1 VSRASVILQSIHES
15 SIDSREWTE
24 FESELKTLAGREKM
38 KLLERIQKEAKISF
52 QNLYK
57 FRRGDKSSHNIGFK
71 QLCRLNDWLDN
82 N

>member
-1 VSRASVILQSIHES
+1 MNRIEQLDETLRQ
-15 SIDSREWTE
+15 
-24 FESELKTLAGREKM
+24 ELAEALNNAGREKM

-57 FRRGDKSSHNIGFK
+57 FRRSGHNIGFK
-71 QLCRLNDWLDN
+71 QLSRLNDWLDN

>member
-1 VSRASVILQSIHES
+1 MNRIEALDNQL
-15 SIDSREWTE
+15 RQ
-24 FESELKTLAGREKM
+24 ELNEALSNAGREKM

-71 QLCRLNDWLDN
+71 QLSRLNDWLDN

>member
-1 VSRASVILQSIHES
+1 MNRIEAL
-15 SIDSREWTE
+15 DSQLRQELTE
-24 FESELKTLAGREKM
+24 ALNDAGREKM

-57 FRRGDKSSHNIGFK
+57 FRRSGHNIGFK
-71 QLCRLNDWLDN
+71 QLSRLNDWLDN

>member
-1 VSRASVILQSIHES
+1 MNRIEALDNQL
-15 SIDSREWTE
+15 RQ
-24 FESELKTLAGREKM
+24 ELNEALNNAGREKM

-57 FRRGDKSSHNIGFK
+57 FRRSGHNIGFK
-71 QLCRLNDWLDN
+71 QLSRLNDWLDN

>member
-1 VSRASVILQSIHES
+1 MNRIEALDNQLRQEL
-15 SIDSREWTE
+15 TE
-24 FESELKTLAGREKM
+24 ALNNAGREKM

>member
-1 VSRASVILQSIHES
+1 MNRIETLDNQLRQEL
-15 SIDSREWTE
+15 TE
-24 FESELKTLAGREKM
+24 ALNNAGREKM

-57 FRRGDKSSHNIGFK
+57 FRRSGHNIGFK
-71 QLCRLNDWLDN
+71 QLSRLNDWLDN

>member
-1 VSRASVILQSIHES
+1 MNRIEQLDETLRQ
-15 SIDSREWTE
+15 
-24 FESELKTLAGREKM
+24 ELNEALNNAGREKM

-57 FRRGDKSSHNIGFK
+57 FRRGQHNIGIK
-71 QLCRLNDWLDN
+71 QLSRLNDWLDN

>member
-1 VSRASVILQSIHES
+1 MNRIETL
-15 SIDSREWTE
+15 DSKLRQ
-24 FESELKTLAGREKM
+24 ELNEALNNAGREKM

-57 FRRGDKSSHNIGFK
+57 FRRGGHNIGFK
-71 QLCRLNDWLDN
+71 QLSRLNDWLDN

>member
-1 VSRASVILQSIHES
+1 MNRIEALDNQLRQEL
-15 SIDSREWTE
+15 TE
-24 FESELKTLAGREKM
+24 ALNNAGREKM

-57 FRRGDKSSHNIGFK
+57 FRRSGHNIGFK
-71 QLCRLNDWLDN
+71 QLSRLNDWLDN

>member
-1 VSRASVILQSIHES
+1 MNRIETLDNQL
-15 SIDSREWTE
+15 RQ
-24 FESELKTLAGREKM
+24 ELAEALNNAGREKM

-57 FRRGDKSSHNIGFK
+57 FRRSGHNIGIK
-71 QLCRLNDWLDN
+71 QLSRLNDWLDN

>member
-1 VSRASVILQSIHES
+1 MNRIETLDNQLRQELTKVINN
-15 SIDSREWTE
+15 
-24 FESELKTLAGREKM
+24 AGREKM

-57 FRRGDKSSHNIGFK
+57 FRRGGHNIGIK
-71 QLCRLNDWLDN
+71 QLSRLNDWLDN

>member
-1 VSRASVILQSIHES
+1 MNRIETLDNQL
-15 SIDSREWTE
+15 RQ
-24 FESELKTLAGREKM
+24 ELNEALINAGREKM

>member
-1 VSRASVILQSIHES
+1 MNRIEALDNQL
-15 SIDSREWTE
+15 RQ
-24 FESELKTLAGREKM
+24 ELNEALNNAGREKM

-57 FRRGDKSSHNIGFK
+57 FRRGNKSSHNIGFK
-71 QLCRLNDWLDN
+71 QLSRLNDWLDN

>member
-1 VSRASVILQSIHES
+1 MNRIEQ
-15 SIDSREWTE
+15 IDNQLRQDL
-24 FESELKTLAGREKM
+24 SEALNNAGREKM

>member
-1 VSRASVILQSIHES
+1 MNRIETLDNQL
-15 SIDSREWTE
+15 RQ
-24 FESELKTLAGREKM
+24 ELNEALNNAGREKM

-57 FRRGDKSSHNIGFK
+57 FRRSNHNIGFK
-71 QLCRLNDWLDN
+71 QLSRLNDWLDN

>member
-1 VSRASVILQSIHES
+1 MNRIETLDSKLRQELNES
-15 SIDSREWTE
+15 
-24 FESELKTLAGREKM
+24 LNNAGREKM
-38 KLLERIQKEAKISF
+38 KLLERIQKEANISF

-57 FRRGDKSSHNIGFK
+57 FRRSGHNIGFK

>member
-1 VSRASVILQSIHES
+1 LNRIETLDNQLRQEL
-15 SIDSREWTE
+15 TE
-24 FESELKTLAGREKM
+24 ALNNAGREKM

-57 FRRGDKSSHNIGFK
+57 FRRSGHNIGFK
-71 QLCRLNDWLDN
+71 QLSRLNDWLDN

>member
-1 VSRASVILQSIHES
+1 MNRIETLDNQL
-15 SIDSREWTE
+15 RK
-24 FESELKTLAGREKM
+24 ELNEALNNAGREKM

-57 FRRGDKSSHNIGFK
+57 FRRGHHNIGFK

>member
-1 VSRASVILQSIHES
+1 MNRIETLDNQL
-15 SIDSREWTE
+15 RQ
-24 FESELKTLAGREKM
+24 ELNEALNNAGREKM
-38 KLLERIQKEAKISF
+38 KLLERIQKEAKISY

-71 QLCRLNDWLDN
+71 QLSRLNDWLDN

>member
-1 VSRASVILQSIHES
+1 MNRIETLDNQL
-15 SIDSREWTE
+15 RQ
-24 FESELKTLAGREKM
+24 ELNEALNDAGREKM

-71 QLCRLNDWLDN
+71 QLSRLNDWLDN

>member
-1 VSRASVILQSIHES
+1 MNRIETLDNQL
-15 SIDSREWTE
+15 RQ
-24 FESELKTLAGREKM
+24 ELNEALNNAGREKM

-57 FRRGDKSSHNIGFK
+57 FRRSGHNIGFK
-71 QLCRLNDWLDN
+71 QLSRLNDWLDN

>member
-1 VSRASVILQSIHES
+1 MNRIEALDNQLRQEL
-15 SIDSREWTE
+15 TE
-24 FESELKTLAGREKM
+24 TLNNAGREKM

-57 FRRGDKSSHNIGFK
+57 FRREDKSSHNIGFK

>member
-1 VSRASVILQSIHES
+1 MNRIETLDNQL
-15 SIDSREWTE
+15 RK
-24 FESELKTLAGREKM
+24 ELNEALNNAGREKM

-71 QLCRLNDWLDN
+71 QLSRLNDWLDN

>member
-1 VSRASVILQSIHES
+1 MNRIETL
-15 SIDSREWTE
+15 DSKLRQ
-24 FESELKTLAGREKM
+24 ELNEALNNAGREKM
-38 KLLERIQKEAKISF
+38 KLLERIQVEAKISF

-57 FRRGDKSSHNIGFK
+57 FRRSGHNIGFK